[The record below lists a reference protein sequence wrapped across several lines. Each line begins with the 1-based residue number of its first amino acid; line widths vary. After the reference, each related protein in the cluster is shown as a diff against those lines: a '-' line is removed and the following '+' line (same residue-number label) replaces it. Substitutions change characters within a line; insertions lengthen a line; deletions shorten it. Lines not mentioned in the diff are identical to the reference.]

1 MNNLKSGLYIIST
14 PIGNL
19 EDISLR
25 ATKVLQKVDA
35 IICENPKHSL
45 KLLNKLDIKKKLFSL
60 HDYNEETLIKKLEK
74 YQKDSLFALISDAGS
89 PLISDPGYKLV
100 KNFINRNIFV
110 TSIPGPSSIISSLQL
125 SGLNVNSFVFF
136 GFVPK
141 NNNSAKTI
149 AKRIIELNFT
159 SIFFISGRRL
169 KNFLELVHMNSKNI
183 EVAICKELTKINE
196 SVFRGTIKKMIDKIT
211 NKEINLKGEFTL
223 IIGNNKKALKIT
235 IEDKIRKQ
243 ALKILKKYT
252 LTETVEIVHKLSNI
266 SKKDIYKMAI
276 ELKND

>member
-25 ATKVLQKVDA
+25 AKKVLQKADA
-35 IICENPKHSL
+35 IICESPKHSL

-60 HDYNEETLIKKLEK
+60 HDYNEEALIKKLEK

-89 PLISDPGYKLV
+89 PLISDPGHKLV

-110 TSIPGPSSIISSLQL
+110 TSVPGPSSIISSLQL
-125 SGLNVNSFVFF
+125 SGLNINSFVFF

-149 AKRIIELNFT
+149 AKKIIELNLT
-159 SIFFISGRRL
+159 SIFFISGRKL
-169 KNFLELVHMNSKNI
+169 KDFLELIHINSKNI

-196 SVFRGTIKKMIDKIT
+196 TVFRGNIKDMINKII

-223 IIGNNKKALKIT
+223 VVGSRKILSKRS
-235 IEDKIRKQ
+235 IDDKIRKQ
-243 ALKILKKYT
+243 TLKILQKNT

-266 SKKDIYKMAI
+266 SKKDIYKMTI
-276 ELKND
+276 ELKNA

>member
-19 EDISLR
+19 EDIGLR
-25 ATKVLQKVDA
+25 AKKVLQKASA

-243 ALKILKKYT
+243 ALKILKKFT